1 MFRVQ
6 NQNPALKIQKMK
18 RARTR
23 YFVAFRDC
31 YLEVATH
38 RTIKKFVFL
47 KKIQHENMTD
57 WTAGSY
63 AGLLDYVSS

>member
-18 RARTR
+18 RVRTR

-38 RTIKKFVFL
+38 RTIKKLSVPE
-47 KKIQHENMTD
+47 ENP
-57 WTAGSY
+57 A
-63 AGLLDYVSS
+63 